1 MYAVLYCSSLSLLFC
16 FLVTLSA
23 PSKTFNIPVFAF
35 SFVITTN
42 PKLRTDFETA
52 QGNASVFMENVF
64 GLLLPTSLLL
74 LFSFLAPPAV
84 CAGYTECYDWV
95 RETDALYLSHM
106 QYIIQ
111 EIEKP
116 DMRGLIQTVHPE
128 VCFHP
133 TVVLHCLFR

>member
-1 MYAVLYCSSLSLLFC
+1 M
-16 FLVTLSA
+16 
-23 PSKTFNIPVFAF
+23 
-35 SFVITTN
+35 
-42 PKLRTDFETA
+42 
-52 QGNASVFMENVF
+52 
-64 GLLLPTSLLL
+64 
-74 LFSFLAPPAV
+74 

-128 VCFHP
+128 VCSSFYFHF
-133 TVVLHCLFR
+133 TLSYIV